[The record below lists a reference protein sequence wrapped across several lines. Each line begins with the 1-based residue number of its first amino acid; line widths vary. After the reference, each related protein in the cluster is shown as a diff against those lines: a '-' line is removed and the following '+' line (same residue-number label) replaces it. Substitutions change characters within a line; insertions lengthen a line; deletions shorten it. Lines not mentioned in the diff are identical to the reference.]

1 MICFNRGWSPDDENE
16 NLAEKLQKLLDKIK
30 DIESLQ
36 DLKTFSQDCED
47 YEIEE
52 IDLVEESLQDLFPED
67 TDFDFL
73 NGKTQDD
80 DNDET
85 ADLSLLLD
93 LVYESL
99 FLKDNNKLT
108 ITITKNPNN
117 SLNLNIDNLE

>member
-1 MICFNRGWSPDDENE
+1 MICFNRGWSPDDEDK

-36 DLKTFSQDCED
+36 DLEALSED

-52 IDLVEESLQDLFPED
+52 ADLVDFPED

-73 NGKTQDD
+73 NNKTQDED
-80 DNDET
+80 DYET
-85 ADLSLLLD
+85 IDLSSLLD

-99 FLKDNNKLT
+99 FLKDNNNLT
-108 ITITKNPNN
+108 ITITKNSNN

>member
-36 DLKTFSQDCED
+36 DL
-47 YEIEE
+47 
-52 IDLVEESLQDLFPED
+52 FPED

-80 DNDET
+80 DDDET
-85 ADLSLLLD
+85 TDLSLLLD

-99 FLKDNNKLT
+99 FLKGNNKLT

>member
-1 MICFNRGWSPDDENE
+1 MICFNRGWSPDDENK

-36 DLKTFSQDCED
+36 DLKTFSQDYED

-52 IDLVEESLQDLFPED
+52 IHSVEESLQDLFPED

-80 DNDET
+80 DDDET
-85 ADLSLLLD
+85 IDLSLLLD